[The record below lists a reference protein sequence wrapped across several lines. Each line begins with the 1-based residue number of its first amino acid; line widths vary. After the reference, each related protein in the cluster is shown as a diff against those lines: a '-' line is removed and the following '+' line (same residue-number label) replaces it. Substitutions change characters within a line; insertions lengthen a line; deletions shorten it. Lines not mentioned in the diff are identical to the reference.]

1 MKLCRNLF
9 CFIAVFAASISSLSA
24 ETKIGVSAPLSGDLA
39 EYGTAVRQGIELA
52 KEQGEASFD
61 SIQFI
66 YEDNKY
72 DSAASVSALNKLTQI
87 DQVQI
92 LFQWG
97 ELPLHATADTM
108 ERLKLPSIVMSVD
121 AEPALGKQY
130 LIRASNHP
138 NDFAAILIAN
148 LKQRGFKRLAFIAT
162 EDPFTMSLFNSVKS
176 LGSKDFEITLVA
188 TVAPSELDFKT
199 NVMSIKTAKY
209 DALGVFLNP
218 GQVSN
223 FCRQAAT
230 LKLGLPIFGTDIFES
245 RNEIKNSA
253 GQLEGAVYPNFT
265 VPADFANAYQAKF
278 GNDYQISY
286 AYNAY
291 IFAKI
296 SAAVLPKSEQN
307 ISAEQILA
315 AYKTPPA
322 ELDIR
327 FVNSPELGQ
336 YYHFPMRL
344 MRVSGEFVK
353 PN

>member
-1 MKLCRNLF
+1 MMLCRILF
-9 CFIAVFAASISSLSA
+9 CFIALLGLSFSSLSA
-24 ETKIGVSAPLSGDLA
+24 EIKIGVSAPLSGDLA
-39 EYGTAVRQGIELA
+39 EYGTAVRQGIDLA
-52 KEQGEASFD
+52 IKHDSAAFD
-61 SIQFI
+61 SIKFV

-72 DSAASVSALNKLTQI
+72 DSAATVSALNKLTQI
-87 DQVQI
+87 DQIQL

-97 ELPLHATADTM
+97 ELPLHATADTL

-121 AEPALGKQY
+121 AAPALGKKY
-130 LIRASNHP
+130 LLRASNHP
-138 NDFAAILIAN
+138 NDFAAILVAN

-162 EDPFTMSLFNSVKS
+162 EDPFTMSLYNSFKS

-188 TVAPSELDFKT
+188 AVSPSEQDFKT
-199 NVMSIKTAKY
+199 NAISIKKGKY

-223 FCRQAAT
+223 FCRQAAA
-230 LKLGLPIFGTDIFES
+230 LNLSLPIFGTDIFES

-253 GQLEGAVYPNFT
+253 DQLEGAVYPNFT
-265 VPADFANAYQAKF
+265 VPADFAKAYLSSY

-296 SAAVLPKSEQN
+296 SAAVLPKGEQKM
-307 ISAEQILA
+307 SAEEILA
-315 AYKTPPA
+315 AYKNVPA
-322 ELDIR
+322 DLGIKLI
-327 FVNSPELGQ
+327 SSAELGQ